1 NLDPGPRLRSPGMTH
16 LFVVPRRPGPNC
28 ATRQLGSWASLALA
42 RDDAS
47 VCRTGEG
54 RDPIAGHVNLDPG
67 PRLLSPGMT
76 HRFVV
81 PAKAGT
87 QLRDT
92 STWIPGLACARPG

>member
-1 NLDPGPRLRSPGMTH
+1 MTDAYY
-16 LFVVPRRPGPNC
+16 RAC
-28 ATRQLGSWASLALA
+28 K
-42 RDDAS
+42 DAS
-47 VCRTGEG
+47 SDALLNVDG
-54 RDPIAGHVNLDPG
+54 DPIADDVNLDPG
-67 PRLLSPGMT
+67 LRSHSPGMT